1 MRWAVIRTAFLLSL
15 TCPLA
20 VAGQTSSTERPVD
33 VVLVLDN
40 SASMKKADPQG
51 LMRQAVTQFAAQLPG
66 SARLGIVLFDNDV
79 EVLVGLTAAGEPNFA
94 AQIDNAVRR
103 LDYSGQLTDIPA
115 GIERALYELR
125 ERGRDDARKTIVF
138 FTDGIVDV
146 GGAEKNLERARWLR
160 DQLAQDAR
168 RGSIAVFGIAF
179 TEAADFELIQSV
191 AQITG
196 AEYFRVLAASDIGG
210 TFERIGGRLRE
221 PVQIPVVTSPPA
233 SSTAAVAVPAP
244 ATSPWWPWV
253 LGIALAL
260 SAGAAVAVRRRV
272 TSSPDVGASVRDLGG
287 HTGTHT
293 HRLDKRTVRI
303 GREARTNDIVIPHET
318 VSSQHAVIEF
328 RDGSFYLRDLRSSN
342 GTFVKGKKISDSESI
357 REVPLKHGD
366 RVRFDAYE
374 FEFCLDSLADVRKTR
389 LADEAPVSTGGTR
402 LRAPSAASVADPP
415 APSPVQ
421 MADEAR
427 ATPGPPVGRLS
438 AQQDE
443 SEAKTR
449 LKAGMCPNHPA
460 WKATELCPLCKQAF
474 CKNCI
479 TEKSGRRTCVDCAK
493 ALTA

>member
-1 MRWAVIRTAFLLSL
+1 VL
-15 TCPLA
+15 T
-20 VAGQTSSTERPVD
+20 GQTASTEQPVD

-51 LMRQAVTQFAAQLPG
+51 LMRRAVTQFAAQLTG
-66 SARLGIVLFDNDV
+66 RARLGIVLFDNDV
-79 EVLVGLTAAGEPNFA
+79 EVLLGLTAAGEPNFT

-103 LDYSGQLTDIPA
+103 IDYSGQLTDIPA

-125 ERGRDDARKTIVF
+125 ERGRDDVRKTIVF

-168 RGSIAVFGIAF
+168 RGRIAVFGIAF

-196 AEYFRVLAASDIGG
+196 AEYFRVLTASDIGG
-210 TFERIGGRLRE
+210 TFARIGGRLRE
-221 PVQIPVVTSPPA
+221 PAQISVVTSPA
-233 SSTAAVAVPAP
+233 SHTAAVTVPAP

-253 LGIALAL
+253 LGIALVL
-260 SAGAAVAVRRRV
+260 FAGTAVAVRRRMM
-272 TSSPDVGASVRDLGG
+272 SSTPDVGASVRDLGG
-287 HTGTHT
+287 HTGIHT

-303 GREARTNDIVIPHET
+303 GREPRSNDIVIPHET

-328 RDGSFYLRDLRSSN
+328 RDGGFYLRDLRSSN
-342 GTFVKGKKISDSESI
+342 GTFVKGKKISDTESI

-366 RVRFDAYE
+366 RIRFDAYE

-402 LRAPSAASVADPP
+402 LRAPSPAAVADPHT
-415 APSPVQ
+415 PSPVQ
-421 MADEAR
+421 TADEAR
-427 ATPGPPVGRLS
+427 ATPDPQVARPS
-438 AQQDE
+438 AQRDE

-449 LKAGMCPNHPA
+449 LKAGMCSNHPA
-460 WKATELCPLCKQAF
+460 WKASELCPVCKQAF

-479 TEKSGRRTCVDCAK
+479 TEKSGRRACVECAK